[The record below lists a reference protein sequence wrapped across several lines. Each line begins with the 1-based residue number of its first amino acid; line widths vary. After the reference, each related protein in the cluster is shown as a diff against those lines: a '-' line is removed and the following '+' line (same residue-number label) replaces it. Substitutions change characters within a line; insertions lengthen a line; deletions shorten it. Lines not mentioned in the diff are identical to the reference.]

1 MVRAGNLHGNGRTG
15 SVILRVAVILHR
27 QGECVFHILHGIEGI
42 RPQRVQGGRI
52 RHIGVGILSVHAHG
66 QGQGA
71 VLALQRYLAAGIGR
85 ILQRAGAGIRAHS
98 CEGQRVAPVHIRHH
112 AVAVDG
118 RPCVAVLGC
127 ACHLHG
133 MAGIAADGGCVIGA
147 GNGDGDGHGVIRVHF
162 FAIVLQFI
170 QGLAVQHHREFQR
183 YGFPCRQLL
192 HGILLI
198 EQRVGVFAAD
208 GVHGQIA
215 VLVCHGLHLLA
226 ASRHAKAQL
235 APLIVT
241 VH

>member
-71 VLALQRYLAAGIGR
+71 VVTVQYHGFVTD
-85 ILQRAGAGIRAHS
+85 ILRDGVLRTLP